1 MMAMLVAALTAFARE
16 GIIYMSPGRISFS
29 FPNSYF
35 VAAPYE
41 SVLLY
46 QDILR
51 MNPLLFL
58 FCAVGAAVILGIP
71 PPGGRVPFLWYY
83 HHEVADNRFDISAS
97 ITCCSIAQNGRA
109 ADATCMDAHNCC
121 VFRRSFLCDT
131 GLKRL

>member
-1 MMAMLVAALTAFARE
+1 VISFTPVNGKTMMAMLVAALTAF
-16 GIIYMSPGRISFS
+16 
-29 FPNSYF
+29 F

-109 ADATCMDAHNCC
+109 AEFTYVDAYNSC
-121 VFRRSFLCDT
+121 VFRRTSLC
-131 GLKRL
+131 GSILPISYR